1 MPIFSVVICIL
12 LMYIALCKETIIN
25 KFKYIIILDL
35 FFEIVNIRG
44 TFVSGVGNFFT
55 DVTLLRIVVTFV
67 GFYILLKKKTLIYK
81 NELQWGFI
89 LIMCVLL
96 GYFYEIISP
105 YDGLIV
111 PKDVYGIYVTGSSW
125 DLYVRGFI
133 SQSYI
138 NLSSYTIVVN
148 TIKVLWLVFLVLMLK
163 NVFSLTEI
171 KYVLYRLVY
180 ILKPYS
186 IVIFIEFLIKNVF
199 GIIGIWPDIQQLF
212 CGKFGDLPFFGEDT
226 LRGDFYALVGFSSEP
241 SYVIICLFKIL
252 ILIMIANKIAE
263 INGENERANKT
274 SKAYIGFIVLDMFL
288 CGGASSIWYFIM
300 LLILSVILSVDLYKK
315 SIYYILSNVIYNMKY
330 LVAIVVGV
338 GGMFYI
344 IQNSGMNY
352 TDRIDAM
359 ISLITYVIIDGNI
372 PYALLGN
379 DTSTLAR
386 FTSIILTFLDFLNRP
401 VFGLGVDVEFAHCFT
416 ITMLSSFGIVG
427 TYSWWKLCMSN
438 VNGGYDKPFAIIFFF
453 VTGLFSGAAMI
464 DSLLNINNYFFIEI
478 TSIYIV
484 ESQSRFLDNR

>member
-1 MPIFSVVICIL
+1 
-12 LMYIALCKETIIN
+12 
-25 KFKYIIILDL
+25 
-35 FFEIVNIRG
+35 
-44 TFVSGVGNFFT
+44 
-55 DVTLLRIVVTFV
+55 
-67 GFYILLKKKTLIYK
+67 
-81 NELQWGFI
+81 
-89 LIMCVLL
+89 
-96 GYFYEIISP
+96 
-105 YDGLIV
+105 
-111 PKDVYGIYVTGSSW
+111 
-125 DLYVRGFI
+125 
-133 SQSYI
+133 
-138 NLSSYTIVVN
+138 
-148 TIKVLWLVFLVLMLK
+148 
-163 NVFSLTEI
+163 
-171 KYVLYRLVY
+171 
-180 ILKPYS
+180 
-186 IVIFIEFLIKNVF
+186 
-199 GIIGIWPDIQQLF
+199 
-212 CGKFGDLPFFGEDT
+212 
-226 LRGDFYALVGFSSEP
+226 
-241 SYVIICLFKIL
+241 
-252 ILIMIANKIAE
+252 
-263 INGENERANKT
+263 
-274 SKAYIGFIVLDMFL
+274 MFL

-300 LLILSVILSVDLYKK
+300 LLILSVILSVDLNKK

-464 DSLLNINNYFFIEI
+464 DSLLNINN
-478 TSIYIV
+478 
-484 ESQSRFLDNR
+484 